1 MAVTTIPTAGIT
13 DDAVST
19 AKIADDAVTTAK
31 TSYSAFPFRNLII
44 NGDMSIAQRG
54 TSTTGVTNASGYYA
68 CDRWLFAEEGFQT
81 PAFTIS
87 QTTDVPS
94 GQGFVNSF
102 KIDCTTADTSLS
114 ADNLGAIQQR
124 IEGQNLQHLKFGTS
138 SAEST
143 TLSFW
148 VKSTKTGTYQVNMR
162 NQDNASMFSQT
173 YTISSSDTWQKVTM
187 TFTGDTGNAF
197 SNDNG
202 ESIRLEWLLYV
213 GTNYTSG
220 TFASTW
226 SDNLNNSA
234 RGVNHGVNFADST
247 SNEWYITGVQLEVC
261 TTASDFEF
269 LPHDVN
275 MQRCMRYLQHTPFIT
290 GANSMTAPTN
300 EGIEIMG
307 ARHKFADVHGFRS
320 QTITHYVPMRT
331 QPTITFY
338 NPANSGTTGQFRLYD
353 KDGNTQ
359 NFSGFTQLWDRYGFN
374 MGGYTGVSVG
384 TAGDTVWILGMHWKA
399 DAEL

>member
-1 MAVTTIPTAGIT
+1 MALSTIPTRALTEQG
-13 DDAVST
+13 VN
-19 AKIADDAVTTAK
+19 
-31 TSYSAFPFRNLII
+31 FRNLII

-54 TSTTGVTNASGYYA
+54 TSTSGVSNANGYYA

-81 PAFTIS
+81 PVFTIS

-94 GQGFVNSF
+94 GQGFANSF
-102 KIDCTTADTSLS
+102 KIDCTTADTSLG

-173 YTISSSDTWQKVTM
+173 YTISSSNTWQKVTM

-197 SNDNG
+197 NNDNG

-226 SDNLNNSA
+226 SDNLNNDA

-247 SNEWYITGVQLEVC
+247 SNEWYITGVQLEVG
-261 TTASDFEF
+261 TSASDFEF
-269 LPHDVN
+269 LPYDVN
-275 MQRCMRYLQHTPFIT
+275 LQRCKRYYEIYERDATETHPLQCVAECDSAGRGECILYYKQKRAAPSISLTHTGAQWGRLNGGVNQYVTIT
-290 GANSMTAPTN
+290 GSLDTN
-300 EGIEIMG
+300 VGIGKKATQIFATTGGTINTGEITFMRFTGTDKIEI
-307 ARHKFADVHGFRS
+307 
-320 QTITHYVPMRT
+320 
-331 QPTITFY
+331 
-338 NPANSGTTGQFRLYD
+338 
-353 KDGNTQ
+353 
-359 NFSGFTQLWDRYGFN
+359 
-374 MGGYTGVSVG
+374 
-384 TAGDTVWILGMHWKA
+384 